1 MFRVRSRGDRSLKNA
16 NELAHTLP
24 PTEGNFHRL
33 LTSNEGVKWWSHC
46 VTNSCFLSCGE
57 DCRCTKAKAMVG
69 SGLTSINFQMNGE
82 VSDKVIR
89 RSLVSR
95 IQKAISMQRVS
106 AENPKM
112 LTQSWQLTSLSGP
125 KQVKKHQHM
134 GDT

>member
-1 MFRVRSRGDRSLKNA
+1 
-16 NELAHTLP
+16 
-24 PTEGNFHRL
+24 
-33 LTSNEGVKWWSHC
+33 
-46 VTNSCFLSCGE
+46 
-57 DCRCTKAKAMVG
+57 MVG